1 MKRRHLIQ
9 ASAAAIS
16 TAAIGGTAL
25 AAAHKGRWRGVI
37 GYFADA
43 GTRTGS
49 EYFSV
54 TRHAGGDATLRA
66 VCEMDDDALVR
77 DTVLTLGPGDLPKQ
91 AYLKT
96 TQYGETVGTAW
107 YRFNGQRVYADIQSG
122 NANSVR
128 QAKRFETPP
137 RFFGTHSLVNDA
149 WLARLIGPGETRL
162 EMTDLLSTS
171 LAANGSGVPGLYQ
184 TQATISL
191 VGEDSVDVAA
201 GRFDCQHYR
210 VAYGDYPPLDMWVT
224 GPERLLALMS
234 WAHLAGRYELLT
246 LEHEAP

>member
-1 MKRRHLIQ
+1 MKRRQLIQ
-9 ASAAAIS
+9 ASAATIG
-16 TAAIGGTAL
+16 TAAITGRAV
-25 AAAHKGRWRGVI
+25 AAAHKGRWRGII

-54 TRHAGGDATLRA
+54 TRHAGDGATLRA

-77 DTVLTLGPGDLPKQ
+77 DTVLTLGPRDLPKQ

-96 TQYGETVGTAW
+96 TQHGETVGTAW
-107 YRFNGQRVYADIQSG
+107 YRFDGQSVHADIQPGSG
-122 NANSVR
+122 PAAR
-128 QAKRFETPP
+128 LTKRFGAPP

-149 WLARLIGPGETRL
+149 WLARLMGPGETRL

-191 VGEDSVDVAA
+191 VGEESVDVAA
-201 GRFDCQHYR
+201 GRFECQHYR

-234 WAHLAGRYELLT
+234 WAHLAGRYELLS